1 MKILLAGTTAL
12 LLTAMPAQAQIL
24 GGGGGLG
31 GVIGGTIGGGGSIG
45 SVGMPGETI
54 RSVTRGTLDGSART
68 SGSQSVDRKTGKVR
82 AERNADANGSGDLSQ
97 TVSGPM
103 RSVTGSASGNARAS
117 GSGSADAQL
126 IGTDAIGALAGQA
139 SGTARGAASA
149 VSQRGQAAAGS
160 AGRASGNAAGNAQGA
175 GSGMFSGAAGQL
187 AAAGSLAAAG
197 QGAFAIDRGM
207 PILAPDGDRIGKVR
221 EILTDARGRV
231 HELVV
236 KVDGETARLPAANFN
251 GTGSVLVSG
260 MTEGQIKR
268 EADRQEDAGE
278 APE

>member
-31 GVIGGTIGGGGSIG
+31 GMIGGAIGGGGSIG
-45 SVGMPGETI
+45 SMDMPGDTI

-68 SGSQSVDRKTGKVR
+68 SGSKSVDRKRGTVR
-82 AERNADANGSGDLSQ
+82 AERSAEANGSGDLSQ

-103 RSVTGSASGNARAS
+103 RSVSGGASGNAGAS

-139 SGTARGAASA
+139 SGTARGAANA
-149 VSQRGQAAAGS
+149 VSQRGQAAASG
-160 AGRASGNAAGNAQGA
+160 AGRASGNAQGA

-197 QGAFAIDRGM
+197 QGSFAIDKGM

-221 EILTDARGRV
+221 EILTDGRGRV
-231 HELVV
+231 RELLV
-236 KVDGETARLPAANFN
+236 KVDGETARLPAANFT
-251 GTGSVLVSG
+251 GTGSVLVSA

-268 EADRQEDAGE
+268 EADRQDDARKASE
-278 APE
+278 